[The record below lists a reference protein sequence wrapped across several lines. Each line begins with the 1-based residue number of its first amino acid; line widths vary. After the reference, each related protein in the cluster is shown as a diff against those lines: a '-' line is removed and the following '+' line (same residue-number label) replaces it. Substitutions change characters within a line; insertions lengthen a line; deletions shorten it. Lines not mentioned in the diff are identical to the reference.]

1 MLADDSQLAERIE
14 ACLINGK
21 QNLAESLA
29 VLQKTASSIWPE
41 AKTDLPI
48 QPLETRADF
57 LTPWLRLGYNE
68 LGKLV
73 LSKEHGKPLPPSRT
87 GQDERLEVALAL
99 ISHGLSETSLR
110 QRTEDGP
117 EIVGFGDPAA
127 ASKPMWSA
135 LLFMLQEGG
144 DFVSDLTAPSDDQI
158 RWFHQQILQARRLIA
173 RVDPTLDGLMNNL
186 QRQLILAEP
195 GPIAREA
202 GQSFG
207 GATAFFHRGASIL
220 NASRRPTAAA
230 MVELLVHEYAHAEL
244 FALGQEEVLCLNSDD
259 ELHPVLI
266 RSDPRPMHGI
276 LHSLHVVSRVVGVI
290 EKILLQPME
299 TFADGGES
307 MGAFRN
313 LLDSERAFGQ
323 SSLAAVRR
331 HARLTPLGEA
341 VVEAAAWRLEQS
353 CQLPSRQASL
363 PPAEP

>member
-1 MLADDSQLAERIE
+1 MSGQ
-14 ACLINGK
+14 

-29 VLQKTASSIWPE
+29 ILKEAAMSIWPE
-41 AKTDLPI
+41 AQMDLPV
-48 QPLETRADF
+48 QPPETGAAPPS
-57 LTPWLRLGYNE
+57 PWLYLGYYE

-73 LSKEHGKPLPPSRT
+73 LSKEPGMPFPLPPGKT
-87 GQDERLEVALAL
+87 GQDERLETAITL
-99 ISHGLSETSLR
+99 ISHGLSEASLR
-110 QRTEDGP
+110 QRAEDGP

-127 ASKPMWSA
+127 ATKGMWSA

-144 DFVSDLTAPSDDQI
+144 DFVSDLTAPSGDQI
-158 RWFHQQILQARRLIA
+158 RWFRHQILQARRLIA
-173 RVDPTLDGLMNNL
+173 RVDPTLDGLMHRL

-220 NASRRPTAAA
+220 NASRRLTDAA

-259 ELHPVLI
+259 ERHPVLI

-290 EKILLQPME
+290 EKILRQPKE
-299 TFADGGES
+299 TFADGGGS
-307 MGAFRN
+307 IGAFRD
-313 LLDSERAFGQ
+313 LLDSQRTLGQ
-323 SSLAAVRR
+323 SSLATVRK

-353 CQLPSRQASL
+353 SQLPPRHASL
-363 PPAEP
+363 LPAEP